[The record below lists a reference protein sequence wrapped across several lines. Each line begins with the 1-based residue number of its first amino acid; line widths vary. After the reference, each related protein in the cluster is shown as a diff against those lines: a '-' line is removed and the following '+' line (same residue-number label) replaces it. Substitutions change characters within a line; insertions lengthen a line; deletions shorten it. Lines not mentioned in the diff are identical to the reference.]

1 MALIACRLEH
11 RCNFRHLKIPSR
23 FVLRF
28 AHFLNLAAIPT
39 ESKQQVSHTSSP
51 PVAAW
56 WPRTLQAG
64 LASRV
69 SRL

>member
-1 MALIACRLEH
+1 MALIACRLEFYRTFH
-11 RCNFRHLKIPSR
+11 HLMTPSP
-23 FVLRF
+23 FVLRS
-28 AHFLNLAAIPT
+28 AHFLNAAAIAN
-39 ESKQQVSHTSSP
+39 ESKQQVPHTSSP

-56 WPRTLQAG
+56 WLQTLQAG